1 MFFPHNNQIT
11 FAAAVQRSIIPPCRR
26 YEVYVVLNFTMQSIQ
41 TGLPERLSTN
51 LNGSFLGFVYF
62 PNCWRRFAFSSIST
76 CRKAFSGE
84 ITYDE
89 RPNEERTSRADSC
102 MLWLIKLRNVTFS
115 ILYITYLF
123 FNLMKIILIH
133 KYYLCN
139 YRCKVTYYF

>member
-1 MFFPHNNQIT
+1 MSVIFLTENLCFRTVCQFWTVFFNKPL
-11 FAAAVQRSIIPPCRR
+11 FCLR
-26 YEVYVVLNFTMQSIQ
+26 YPDSLFLCPTLNK
-41 TGLPERLSTN
+41 L
-51 LNGSFLGFVYF
+51 FLHFVYF
-62 PNCWRRFAFSSIST
+62 PICWARLAASNIFT
-76 CRKAFSGE
+76 CCNALSRD
-84 ITYDE
+84 ITYED